1 MDEPTWVV
9 AVVGILVGAG
19 GLGAFIPL
27 FKLKHENESSIITGA
42 QSAVISLT
50 AALQQ
55 SEKRV
60 TKLEEENQFLKIEIQ
75 KLVKDVEA
83 AKKTM
88 AELTKQLNITK
99 VHLDNIINNQDEK

>member
-1 MDEPTWVV
+1 MDETTWVI
-9 AVVGILVGAG
+9 ALVGILIGAG

-27 FKLKHENESSIITGA
+27 FKIKSENESSIIAGA

-50 AALQQ
+50 AALKQ
-55 SEKRV
+55 SETRV
-60 TKLEEENQFLKIEIQ
+60 TKLEEENQFLKLEIQ

-88 AELTKQLNITK
+88 NELTKQLNITK
-99 VHLDNIINNQDEK
+99 IHLDGILNSKDEK